1 MTRRNGGKELGEA
14 LLRGS
19 APMLA
24 VEYDDDG
31 IPKDLKPAEIM
42 AFLNKLEAYNMTQVA
57 EKDKLL
63 ALLAMTPEWIEFME
77 TFDAIR
83 TVLKD
88 SEDPHSEMVSLLSY
102 GALNPER
109 PADRKKC
116 LEWDVRVSKE
126 LRKEFGRASDHST
139 YYDALSKL
147 WAGFKPT
154 ISGPAVDL
162 ASMKMRMEVVTKNAK
177 GHSLKDLSEEETQQL
192 FDWMQK
198 GLRVYF
204 PELSTEMEKTP
215 KDSKPTDFNKW
226 MQEVV
231 AAGKAFEKQQRL
243 FGDYFRMHPTI
254 KVELEEKDRQLAE
267 LQRKVQQLER
277 GQNTGRGGEKPT
289 NRGGEKPAAR
299 GGEKPSEQTG
309 KSGKEHNPNIECF
322 TCKKFGHPAWKCPQ
336 ARQGGASNSSQQG
349 GSNPQPQQQPTR
361 RGSTSAVQWT
371 GSSPDE
377 QYSPRTKREFD
388 AYRAGRESR
397 D

>member
-14 LLRGS
+14 LLRAS

-31 IPKDLKPAEIM
+31 IPKDLKPSEIM

-63 ALLAMTPEWIEFME
+63 VLLAMTPEWMEFME

-83 TVLKD
+83 TVPKD
-88 SEDPHSEMVSLLSY
+88 PDDPQSETVPLLSY

-116 LEWDVRVSKE
+116 LEWDARVSKE

-154 ISGPAVDL
+154 TSGPAVDL
-162 ASMKMRMEVVTKNAK
+162 ASLKMRMEVVTKNAK
-177 GHSLKDLSEEETQQL
+177 GQSLKDLSEEETQQL

-231 AAGKAFEKQQRL
+231 AAGKAFDKQQRL
-243 FGDYFRMHPTI
+243 FGDYFPMHPTV
-254 KVELEEKDRQLAE
+254 KVALDEKDRQLAE
-267 LQRKVQQLER
+267 LQRKVQQLEK
-277 GQNTGRGGEKPT
+277 GHSTGRGGEKPT
-289 NRGGEKPAAR
+289 TRGGEKPAAR
-299 GGEKPSEQTG
+299 GNEKPSEQTG
-309 KSGKEHNPNIECF
+309 KSGKEHNPNIECHQ
-322 TCKKFGHPAWKCPQ
+322 CGGFGHPKWKCPQ
-336 ARQGGASNSSQQG
+336 RQGGASNSSQQG
-349 GSNPQPQQQPTR
+349 GSNPRPQQQPTR
-361 RGSTSAVQWT
+361 SGSTAAVQWT

-377 QYSPRTKREFD
+377 QYSPRTRREYEAF
-388 AYRAGRESR
+388 RAGRESR